1 MGLITNILNNIKKR
15 FASPDYAQMAKD
27 VQQRRLNYNPFT
39 ISNQNPQS
47 WAPDLHPNGREH
59 SSYINSID
67 YDGNTK
73 KMQVSFTNGF
83 SAEYDGIDEDD
94 AKAFNQADSKGR
106 FFNNHFKNLPYR
118 EI

>member
-1 MGLITNILNNIKKR
+1 MGLISKILSKLAGK
-15 FASPDYAQMAKD
+15 SDYAQMAQD
-27 VQQRRLNYNPFT
+27 VQQRRLNYSPFT

-67 YDGNTK
+67 YDGDTK

-83 SAEYDGIDEDD
+83 AAEYDAIDEDE
-94 AKAFNQADSKGR
+94 AKAFNEAESKGR
-106 FFNNHFKNLPYR
+106 FFNEHFANRSYTQ
-118 EI
+118 I

>member
-1 MGLITNILNNIKKR
+1 MGLISKILNKIAGK
-15 FASPDYAQMAKD
+15 PDYEQMAAD

-47 WAPDLHPNGREH
+47 WAPDIHPNGREH

-67 YDGNTK
+67 YDGDTK

-83 SAEYDGIDEDD
+83 AAEYDAIDEDE
-94 AKAFNQADSKGR
+94 AKAFNEADSKGR
-106 FFNNHFKNLPYR
+106 FFNEHFANRSYTT
-118 EI
+118 I